1 MPKKKKLDEFS
12 PMMQQ
17 LLKLRDSQKS
27 EWTESDSLPYDQD
40 SKESSTSFPNLD
52 NALMD
57 LSILKYDPGKNELEE
72 TLKDLNKLQRKSS
85 ELFYLIKTNNATK
98 ELKIEYLQL
107 NKEIKKIN
115 TYLLKGL
122 LGKTYM
128 LYEIKKGSKK
138 SILIKGDY

>member
-1 MPKKKKLDEFS
+1 MPKKKKLEEFS

-17 LLKLRDSQKS
+17 LLKLRDSKKTS
-27 EWTESDSLPYDQD
+27 WTDPDSLD
-40 SKESSTSFPNLD
+40 SKDSKDLEF
-52 NALMD
+52 LMD
-57 LSILKYDPGKNELEE
+57 VSKVSEPLNDETTLEK
-72 TLKDLNKLQRKSS
+72 TLKDLNKFQRKSS

-107 NKEIKKIN
+107 TKEIKKIN

-122 LGKTYM
+122 LGKAYM

>member
-17 LLKLRDSQKS
+17 LLKLRDSKKTS
-27 EWTESDSLPYDQD
+27 WTESDSID
-40 SKESSTSFPNLD
+40 SNEDATPESKDLD
-52 NALMD
+52 SLMD
-57 LSILKYDPGKNELEE
+57 VSNVLKPSNDETTLEK

-122 LGKTYM
+122 LGKTYR

>member
-1 MPKKKKLDEFS
+1 MPKKKKLEEFS

-17 LLKLRDSQKS
+17 LLKLRDSKKTS
-27 EWTESDSLPYDQD
+27 WTDPDSLD
-40 SKESSTSFPNLD
+40 SKDSKDLD
-52 NALMD
+52 FLMD
-57 LSILKYDPGKNELEE
+57 VSKVSEPLNDETTLEK

-122 LGKTYM
+122 LGKQYM